1 VSKRLAFIAAA
12 VAAVLAISA
21 GGIAIAS
28 MRKTVTVS
36 LDGREHRYVTYDSKV
51 GDLLA
56 AKHID
61 LGSHD
66 VVTPSLESKLHEG
79 SRVAV
84 NFGRRLTI
92 TVDGKKHTY
101 WTTARTVEQA
111 LDQLDT
117 RFSASAELSTS
128 RSAPIGRQ
136 GLALIVS
143 TPKRVTLVVGR
154 HRPHKRTTTAVT
166 VDQALVELGVTTDSN
181 DIIKP
186 SRHARVKRGM
196 RIVVKRVV
204 KRRATVIETI
214 PYTTVVRNDP
224 KMMVGQVRV
233 SREGTAGERRVTYRL
248 VKINGETTVKKIL
261 QSVTLVQPVS
271 KIEYHGTRSVKPPAT
286 TSNFA
291 SGNTVWDKLAQC
303 ESGGNWAIN
312 TGNGY
317 SGGLQFAPSTWL
329 NNGGGAYAP
338 YAYQA
343 SREEQIIVATRIR
356 DASGGYGAWPACAA
370 SLGLL

>member
-1 VSKRLAFIAAA
+1 
-12 VAAVLAISA
+12 
-21 GGIAIAS
+21 
-28 MRKTVTVS
+28 
-36 LDGREHRYVTYDSKV
+36 VTYDSKV

-56 AKHID
+56 EQHID
-61 LGSHD
+61 FGRHD
-66 VVTPSLESKLHEG
+66 AVTPAIGSKLHEG

-84 NFGRRLTI
+84 SFGRRLTI
-92 TVDGKKHTY
+92 TVDGTTHTY
-101 WTTARTVEQA
+101 WTTARTVQQA
-111 LDQLDT
+111 LEQLDT

-143 TPKRVTLVVGR
+143 TPKRVTLIVGR
-154 HRPHKRTTTAVT
+154 HHPHKRITTAVT
-166 VDQALVELGVTTDSN
+166 VEDALVQLGVSTDSN
-181 DIIKP
+181 DIVKP
-186 SRHARVKRGM
+186 GRYRRVEKGM

-214 PYTTVVRNDP
+214 PYRTEVRNDP
-224 KMMVGQVRV
+224 TMMQGQVRV
-233 SREGTAGERRVTYRL
+233 SREGSAGKRRMTYRL
-248 VKINGETTVKKIL
+248 VKINGTTTVKRVL
-261 QSVTLVQPVS
+261 RSVTLLEPVS
-271 KIEYHGTRSVKPPAT
+271 RIEYHGTKAVKAPKP
-286 TSNFA
+286 NFA
-291 SGNTVWDKLAQC
+291 SGNTVWDQLAQC

-343 SREEQIIVATRIR
+343 TREEQIIVATRIR
-356 DASGGYGAWPACAA
+356 DAAGGYGAWPACAA
-370 SLGLL
+370 RLGLPV